1 MLSIYIGVYKA
12 LYDYTAQADEELTIQ
27 ENDLLYLLEKSD
39 IDEWWKV
46 KKRVIATGDEVV
58 DEPSGLVPSTYIEEA
73 PVIKTATALYD
84 YEKQTDEELSFNENE
99 KFYVYDLNDPDW
111 ILVGDLQKQ
120 KFGFVPSNYIQ
131 VDESTAQAQAPVQ
144 PQQQF
149 QQPPPQQQ
157 QQVPPQQINIPAA
170 VSNFPPPPV
179 HKDRTP
185 DFPPPPVHKD
195 RTPVGGPPTPE
206 KDYPRAFEQDNRP
219 GYQTSRSYSGQQEE
233 YEEVEEEEA
242 PPPMPTRP
250 SGSNVAEPEPV
261 VGSSSNYEEEADVD
275 NEGNKTHTY
284 DGEFFTW
291 YIDEVDGR
299 KKRAIKLSIGQGLVI
314 IKPNTTNPKRLRLRS
329 SSSLDNQWRI
339 KDLVTFSH
347 EKKHVFLEF
356 KNPATSLELHAG
368 SKDVAQAIMAILGDL
383 KGAESAHGLKEV
395 ARASQASTN
404 SKNRKIGRLLYD
416 FEAQGS
422 DELNCR
428 EGDEVYIVDEKKS
441 KDWWMVENVDT
452 GKQGVVPSTY
462 IEIVGTSNLDKL
474 TDGPLRRKS
483 GRSKGR
489 VVDGKEKRYHS
500 RNREE
505 RDRIR
510 EKDRAQRDKQAA
522 SNRDNDQ
529 HDKDKSMPNYHR
541 VRTWIDSSGTFKVEA
556 EFLGCIEGKVHLH
569 KTNGVKIAVAAE
581 KLSVE
586 DLEYVERV
594 TGTSLESYK
603 EQVMKQ
609 QAKRARSKSKSG
621 AANVSSPTEPRRA
634 PSGTAVIND
643 VGPPPPKPTR
653 PQGTTKEGVP
663 AYDWFDFF
671 LECGVDIGNCQRYTL
686 NFEREQM
693 DENILEDISP
703 SLLRTLGL
711 REGDIIRVMKFLDN
725 KFDRKSRSEEP
736 QPSGGLFIDNN
747 GALKNNST
755 TEVSKVT
762 AGALPSPVKVQAST
776 PSPAPPAAPE
786 QATKSANKIEDDAWA
801 MKPAARSSEDLLK
814 APSQPQSNS
823 QPQTPQYTGALS
835 DLVNIKPVETKNV
848 PSKPEQAPAAP
859 VLQPNKTAQ
868 NPPTVVPQQK
878 TGTLVPAQRT
888 GGLIPVQR
896 TGAGLVP
903 MTTGGLL
910 PAQPTG
916 FVPITAQPTGFI
928 PIQATGILQP
938 QVTFGIIP
946 LQPGVT
952 TFNIQKTGPERTASA
967 PPATTFGQQPTFQP
981 TFVPLQTGN
990 VTMPQTTF
998 GAPMIGQLTGGAP
1011 PQTSFNQTPLV
1022 PAQRT
1027 GGTQITGGFVPQS
1040 NFGKQIT
1047 GGFMNTNT
1055 VPQQITGGLP
1065 PQTSFG
1071 QAQLTGGLPQ
1081 TSFGQAQL
1089 TGGLP
1094 PQTSFGQ
1101 AQVTGGLPQ
1110 TSFGQSQFT
1119 GGFPQ
1124 TSFTQP
1130 QITGGL
1136 PPQTS
1141 FGQQSFAQ
1149 QATSNPFPQPAF
1161 NNFQQQQQQQPMFNQ
1176 FQQQPQPDINQM
1188 TNMFQNT
1195 GISAPPT
1202 FNQQIPASMPPTT
1215 FGQPQVQPQF
1225 EGFGNAPL
1233 QSQPT
1238 GMGFGN
1244 APLQSQAT
1252 GNRKANILAA
1262 TPDNPFGF

>member
-1 MLSIYIGVYKA
+1 MLSVYIGVYKA
-12 LYDYTAQADEELTIQ
+12 LYDYTAQADEELSIQ

-46 KKRVIATGDEVV
+46 KKRVIASGDEVV
-58 DEPSGLVPSTYIEEA
+58 DEPSGLVPSTYIQEA

-84 YEKQTDEELSFNENE
+84 YEKQTDEELSFKENE
-99 KFYVYDLNDPDW
+99 KFYIYDLNDPDW
-111 ILVGDLQKQ
+111 ILVGDVTKL
-120 KFGFVPSNYIQ
+120 KFGFIPSNYINL
-131 VDESTAQAQAPVQ
+131 DDSSAAPAAQPA

-149 QQPPPQQQ
+149 QPPPQHQQQ
-157 QQVPPQQINIPAA
+157 QQQQAPQQINIPTPI
-170 VSNFPPPPV
+170 SSFPPPPV

-185 DFPPPPVHKD
+185 A
-195 RTPVGGPPTPE
+195 PPTPE
-206 KDYPRAFEQDNRP
+206 KDYPRQLEPENRSRNQSYG
-219 GYQTSRSYSGQQEE
+219 GYDDQEE
-233 YEEVEEEEA
+233 DDDA
-242 PPPMPTRP
+242 PPPPMPTRP
-250 SGSNVAEPEPV
+250 SASDISAPEPAA
-261 VGSSSNYEEEADVD
+261 GSSSNYEREADVD
-275 NEGNKTHTY
+275 NGDKKDHSY

-314 IKPNTTNPKRLRLRS
+314 IKPNTSNPKRLRLRS

-339 KDLVTFSH
+339 KDLVNFSH

-356 KNPATSLELHAG
+356 KNPSTSLELHAG

-395 ARASQASTN
+395 AKASQASTS
-404 SKNRKIGRLLYD
+404 SKNRKIGRLIYD

-422 DELNCR
+422 DELNSR
-428 EGDEVYIVDEKKS
+428 EGDEVYIIDEKKS

-452 GKQGVVPSTY
+452 GRQGVIPASY

-474 TDGPLRRKS
+474 TDGPLRRSKS
-483 GRSKGR
+483 GKSKGR
-489 VVDGKEKRYHS
+489 VVDGKDRRHHS

-510 EKDRAQRDKQAA
+510 EKDRAQRDKQA
-522 SNRDNDQ
+522 SSHRDDD
-529 HDKDKSMPNYHR
+529 HDRDKAMPNYHR

-594 TGTSLESYK
+594 TGTSLENYK

-609 QAKRARSKSKSG
+609 QAKRNRSRSRSRSG
-621 AANVSSPTEPRRA
+621 AAPVASPTEPRRTTSA
-634 PSGTAVIND
+634 TAVIND
-643 VGPPPPKPTR
+643 VSGAPPPKPSR
-653 PQGTTKEGVP
+653 PQGVSHTGKDGAP
-663 AYDWFDFF
+663 LYDWFDFF

-711 REGDIIRVMKFLDN
+711 RERDIIRVMKFLDT
-725 KFDRKSRSEEP
+725 KFNRKSRSEEP
-736 QPSGGLFIDNN
+736 QATGGLFVDN

-776 PSPAPPAAPE
+776 PSPAPDAA
-786 QATKSANKIEDDAWA
+786 KSRIEDDAWA

-814 APSQPQSNS
+814 PAQTQS

-835 DLVNIKPVETKNV
+835 DLVNIKPAETKNEV
-848 PSKPEQAPAAP
+848 PAAP
-859 VLQPNKTAQ
+859 ALQPTKTAQ
-868 NPPTVVPQQK
+868 NPPASVAPQR

-888 GGLIPVQR
+888 GGLVPVQR

-903 MTTGGLL
+903 MTTGGIL

-928 PIQATGILQP
+928 PIQATGVLQP
-938 QVTFGIIP
+938 QLTFGIVP
-946 LQPGVT
+946 LQPGTT
-952 TFNIQKTGPERTASA
+952 TFTIQKTGPERTASA

-981 TFVPLQTGN
+981 NFVPLQTGN

-998 GAPMIGQLTGGAP
+998 GGPLVGQLTGGVP
-1011 PQTSFNQTPLV
+1011 PQTSFNQNPLV

-1071 QAQLTGGLPQ
+1071 QAQLTGGYPQ

-1094 PQTSFGQ
+1094 QTSFGQ
-1101 AQVTGGLPQ
+1101 NQFTGGLPQ
-1110 TSFGQSQFT
+1110 TSF
-1119 GGFPQ
+1119 
-1124 TSFTQP
+1124 TQP
-1130 QITGGL
+1130 QLTGGL

-1141 FGQQSFAQ
+1141 FGQQLFAQ
-1149 QATSNPFPQPAF
+1149 QATSNPFPQPT
-1161 NNFQQQQQQQPMFNQ
+1161 FNQ
-1176 FQQQPQPDINQM
+1176 FQQQPQQPQPAFNQFQQQQQPNMNQM

-1195 GISAPPT
+1195 TISAPPT
-1202 FNQQIPASMPPTT
+1202 FNQQVPATMPQTT
-1215 FGQPQVQPQF
+1215 FGQQAQPQF

-1252 GNRKANILAA
+1252 GNRRANILAA